1 MKAELTSGSGQVGE
15 GLAQM
20 WAGGE
25 GLQGKGLGG
34 LLALCPL
41 AFEYVYVCEYE

>member
-1 MKAELTSGSGQVGE
+1 MKADLTSGSGQVGE

-25 GLQGKGLGG
+25 GMYAGEGARG
-34 LLALCPL
+34 LLSLCPL
-41 AFEYVYVCEYE
+41 TFEYVYE

>member
-1 MKAELTSGSGQVGE
+1 MKADLTSGSGQVGE

-25 GLQGKGLGG
+25 GMQGKGLG
-34 LLALCPL
+34 A
-41 AFEYVYVCEYE
+41 Y

>member
-1 MKAELTSGSGQVGE
+1 MKADLTSGSGQVGE

-25 GLQGKGLGG
+25 GMQGRELGACYPFVLS
-34 LLALCPL
+34 LLNM
-41 AFEYVYVCEYE
+41 YMNEYE